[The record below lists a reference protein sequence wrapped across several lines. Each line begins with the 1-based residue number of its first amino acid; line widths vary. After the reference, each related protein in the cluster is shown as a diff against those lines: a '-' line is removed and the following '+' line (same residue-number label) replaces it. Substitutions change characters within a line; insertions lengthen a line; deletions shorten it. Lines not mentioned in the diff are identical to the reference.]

1 MTNTMYH
8 LDRDTH
14 DELKG
19 MIEDTIAQFCD
30 DNMISG
36 ELAWIVTQCLAD
48 AKIEQLRGNLG

>member
-1 MTNTMYH
+1 MTNTLYH
-8 LDRDTH
+8 LDRETH
-14 DELKG
+14 DELRG

-48 AKIEQLRGNLG
+48 AKIEQLRGNLA

>member
-1 MTNTMYH
+1 MTNTLYH
-8 LDRDTH
+8 LDRETH

-36 ELAWIVTQCLAD
+36 ELAWIVTQCLSE
-48 AKIEQLRGNLG
+48 AKIEQLRGNLA

>member
-1 MTNTMYH
+1 MYH